1 MLKNISSFIK
11 KFSMGNKKMETRK
24 VIFIVEADI
33 DSDSKQVT
41 KKIRAVRS
49 AVKKGINSI
58 EGVKATRIQNKD
70 KI

>member
-11 KFSMGNKKMETRK
+11 KFLMGNKKMETKK

-33 DSDSKQVT
+33 DSDSKRVT

-49 AVKKGINSI
+49 AVKKSINSI

-70 KI
+70 KK

>member
-11 KFSMGNKKMETRK
+11 TFSMGNKKMETRK
-24 VIFIVEADI
+24 VIFIVEAEI
-33 DSDSKQVT
+33 DADSKQVV
-41 KKIRAVRS
+41 KKIRAIRN

>member
-11 KFSMGNKKMETRK
+11 KFSTGNKKMETKK
-24 VIFIVEADI
+24 VIFIVEAELN
-33 DSDSKQVT
+33 SDTKQVT
-41 KKIRAVRS
+41 KKIRAIRS

-58 EGVKATRIQNKD
+58 PGVKATRIQNKD

>member
-11 KFSMGNKKMETRK
+11 KFLMGNKKMETKK
-24 VIFIVEADI
+24 VIFIVEAEI
-33 DSDSKQVT
+33 NSGTKQVV

-58 EGVKATRIQNKD
+58 PGVKATRIQNKD